1 VKRSSRWV
9 NVLGVFAL
17 FAYAL
22 WMMGPYLHSVIA
34 RDAAVTS
41 WSNVATSPIDG
52 EVEFTPLSV
61 DHVAVGS
68 DGIIMLVR
76 NERVSRQ
83 LLTEAEIRVDLA
95 RARVKELGEF
105 LDEIILL
112 DEGRADLKARYAD
125 TFRDQLDAEIASL
138 ERQIGVT
145 SSG

>member
-1 VKRSSRWV
+1 LR
-9 NVLGVFAL
+9 
-17 FAYAL
+17 
-22 WMMGPYLHSVIA
+22 SVIV

-105 LDEIILL
+105 LDEVILL